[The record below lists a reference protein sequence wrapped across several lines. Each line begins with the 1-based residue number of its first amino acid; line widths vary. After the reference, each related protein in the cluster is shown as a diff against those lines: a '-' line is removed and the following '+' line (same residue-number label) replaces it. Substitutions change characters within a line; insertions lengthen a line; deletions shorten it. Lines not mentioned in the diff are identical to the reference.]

1 MLTRRQREMLENGNG
16 HWADRDDAIAAAL
29 ATIDAQAKEIEVA
42 TTAIHDLQQEQEA
55 YGRGR
60 ADERREIASKLKGE
74 AETLYA
80 MAEDA
85 VAGDSVVRAAT
96 FNRNAEYV
104 EALANAIL
112 ARGDIPE
119 PLPPDVL
126 RADLLAAMAALEP
139 LSIMY
144 QRFMADDL
152 PGDFVFQISPP
163 NPLTPPEDMEGRL
176 TVAHVRHAAVAY
188 AEITGRR
195 GSVSLS

>member
-55 YGRGR
+55 YQRGR

-112 ARGDIPE
+112 ARGAVTE

-126 RADLLAAMAALEP
+126 RADLRAALAALEP
-139 LSIMY
+139 
-144 QRFMADDL
+144 
-152 PGDFVFQISPP
+152 FVETERLHCAANVPDYYILLAHER
-163 NPLTPPEDMEGRL
+163 NPLVSDEETKGL
-176 TVAHVRHAAVAY
+176 ATVADLRHAAAVHAD
-188 AEITGRR
+188 ITGRH